1 MRYLALLGIAAAS
14 FATASIAPVAPS
26 HAQEVAGSAA
36 VTGAGSTFAFPIV
49 TNWAHA
55 YRRWVGGIGDVR
67 IASAGLEDPP
77 TGPVLDYEPLGSL
90 GGIMRVKERA
100 VDFGASDMPLPSDE
114 LKKLGLVQFPV
125 VIGGIVPVV
134 NIDGVAPGAMRF
146 SGEVLANIFLGK
158 IDNWSDP
165 AIKALNPNLKL
176 PDAKIAIV
184 HRSDGSGTTFNF
196 TNYLSKVSDTWRT
209 QVGSDLLV
217 RWPVGSGAR
226 GNNGVAQTVTLTKNS
241 IGYVEFASAVINKLS
256 WPVMQNRAGKFV
268 TPEAAS
274 FQAAAASAEWAK
286 AGDFNLLL
294 TDAPGE
300 NAYPIVATVFAL
312 IPTQLTPSRVRSTL
326 NFFQWSLDNGQ
337 GHARELG
344 YVPLPP
350 ELVTQVKSYWQTNYK
365 FGS

>member
-1 MRYLALLGIAAAS
+1 MRYLVLLGFAAAS
-14 FATASIAPVAPS
+14 IAAAPVAPVA

-55 YRRWVGGIGDVR
+55 YRRHVGGIGDLR

-77 TGPVLDYEPLGSL
+77 TGPVLDYEPSGSL
-90 GGIMRVKERA
+90 AGIMRVKERA
-100 VDFGASDMPLPSDE
+100 VDFGASDMPLPSEE
-114 LKKLGLVQFPV
+114 LKKLDLVQFPI

-134 NIDGVAPGAMRF
+134 NIDGVAPGALRLN
-146 SGEVLANIFLGK
+146 GDVLANIFLGK

-165 AIKALNPNLKL
+165 AIKALNPDLKL
-176 PDAKIAIV
+176 PDAKIAVI
-184 HRSDGSGTTFNF
+184 HRADGSGTTFNL
-196 TNYLSKVSDTWRT
+196 TNYLSKVSETWRT
-209 QVGSDLLV
+209 QIGSDLLV
-217 RWPVGSGAR
+217 RWPVGTGAR
-226 GNNGVAQTVTLTKNS
+226 STNGLAQAVRLTKNS

-256 WPVMQNRAGKFV
+256 WAVMQNRAGKFV

-312 IPTQLTPSRVRSTL
+312 MPTQLAPRRVRSTL

-337 GHARELG
+337 GHASELG

-350 ELVTQVKSYWQTNYK
+350 ELVAQVKSYWQTNYK
-365 FGS
+365 FSS